1 VTAEPPVST
10 GRPATAG
17 RSGRPGGRGIP
28 AALTRYRAMAYIVGV
43 MLILLTL
50 VAIPIQIWGH
60 NEGPVSVIGTAH
72 GFLYCVY
79 LLAAFDLALRARW
92 TAKGTVLVLLAGTI
106 PFLSFVAERIVTRKT
121 RAGERV

>member
-1 VTAEPPVST
+1 VTSEPT
-10 GRPATAG
+10 TRPA
-17 RSGRPGGRGIP
+17 RPGARGIP
-28 AALTRYRAMAYIVGV
+28 AALTRYRTMAYVVGV
-43 MLILLTL
+43 MLLLLVL
-50 VAIPIQIWGH
+50 VAMPLKYFADMP
-60 NEGPVSVIGTAH
+60 GPVAVIGTAH

-106 PFLSFVAERIVTRKT
+106 PFLSFVAERHVTRRT